1 MVYLEKISKNTQ
13 AEQLDFFI
21 KRYYYQIIV
30 GILYKSC
37 PGKVL
42 NKSYESFL
50 KK

>member
-1 MVYLEKISKNTQ
+1 MKNTQ

-21 KRYYYQIIV
+21 KRYYYQIIE
-30 GILYKSC
+30 GILYKLC